1 MKEHVK
7 SGRLCGAHSTRPSHH
22 WPSTPPPQGCHWDL
36 IVLFK
41 DGSRCVVAGAQPEEL
56 VPDEI
61 IDALD
66 DSAPFWPGQ
75 AVGIRASSQIC

>member
-1 MKEHVK
+1 MADFVEHI
-7 SGRLCGAHSTRPSHH
+7 RPALRITG
-22 WPSTPPPQGCHWDL
+22 PPPPPPQGCHWDL